1 MTNLWPLKMLNT
13 TFGHNSP
20 IKIIGQ
26 ASDDFDVRIITI
38 INQYQDKPF
47 EGKLLQKKS
56 KEGKYQSF
64 TATIHATSIEQ
75 LKALF
80 QALKEDKDVMM
91 VL

>member
-1 MTNLWPLKMLNT
+1 MHNKPTI
-13 TFGHNSP
+13 TFPCEYP

-26 ASDDFDVRIITI
+26 ASDDFDARIIAI
-38 INQYQDKPF
+38 INKYQDKPF
-47 EGKLLQKKS
+47 EGKLAHKKS

-64 TATIHATSIEQ
+64 TVTIHATSEEQ

-80 QALKEDKDVMM
+80 KALKDDKAVMV

>member
-1 MTNLWPLKMLNT
+1 MVDKPTIEFPCEY
-13 TFGHNSP
+13 P

-26 ASDDFDVRIITI
+26 ASDDFETRIIVI
-38 INQYQDKPF
+38 INKHQDKPF
-47 EGKLLQKKS
+47 EGSFAQKKS

-64 TATIHATSIEQ
+64 TVTIHATSEEQ

-80 QALKEDKDVMM
+80 KALKEDKDVMM